1 MKFLFKNRYNE
12 TIEFETVNGFN
23 KFVIIEKTGKSL
35 KTVKVSKKDGMEY
48 IKIGIREN
56 NEIYLIDFSG
66 GPLLCLGLDMKTFN
80 FEGTIKEIKFFEDEL
95 LLILI

>member
-1 MKFLFKNRYNE
+1 
-12 TIEFETVNGFN
+12 
-23 KFVIIEKTGKSL
+23 
-35 KTVKVSKKDGMEY
+35 MEY
-48 IKIGIREN
+48 MKIGIREN

-66 GPLLCLGLDMKTFN
+66 GPLLCLDLDMKTFN